1 MDIVKDLALVDRLCT
16 REFPA
21 EHGRTEEG
29 MGGPGYF
36 IAPLGPGEWPSPED
50 CYAYETAMTG
60 RFTTRWGTPLRSGT
74 VTLGERIAR
83 GEDLSQPWTTLSAL
97 GQDVRTWDATGT
109 GRTVML
115 AVADVEEENEPQL
128 FVVVTD
134 LDWP

>member
-1 MDIVKDLALVDRLCT
+1 MVKDLTLVDLLCT

-21 EHGRTEEG
+21 EHGSTDEG
-29 MGGPGYF
+29 AGGPGYLM
-36 IAPLGPGEWPSPED
+36 ARLGPGEWPQPED

-60 RFTTRWGTPLRSGT
+60 QLTMRWGTPSRSGT
-74 VTLGERIAR
+74 VTLGERIAE
-83 GEDLSQPWTTLSAL
+83 GEDISEPWTTLNAL
-97 GQDVRTWDATGT
+97 AHDVRTWEATGT

-115 AVADVEEENEPQL
+115 AVADREAEHEPQL